1 MATKIF
7 SYDPNM
13 EIRHLR
19 TFLAVAEL
27 GSINKASEKLFTA
40 QPALSRQ
47 IRLLEDA
54 LDVKLFERH
63 GRGMAITP
71 AGEILAQRATR
82 ILRELEQAK
91 IDVAEEAGI
100 VSGHVTLGVPPTV
113 GLVLATSLAERYCQ
127 AYPRVTLQIIE
138 EMTGFLLERLQA
150 GQLDLAVLYNPKSP
164 GILRL
169 EPLHTEELYLV
180 GSPES
185 GLSLDVPVPMEK
197 LAELD
202 LVLPSE
208 GHALR
213 ELVAEKSAK
222 QGISLHV
229 RVDADSFRI
238 QKELV
243 ERAIGYTVL
252 PFAAVHKEVG
262 ENRLCAAPISN
273 PGIRRRLVLATRSD
287 RAVSQ
292 ASAKLR
298 KMLKQEMKR
307 SIESGIWPSHS
318 NQTP

>member
-1 MATKIF
+1 MASKKL

-19 TFLAVAEL
+19 TFLTVAEL

-47 IRLLEDA
+47 IRLLEET
-54 LDVKLFERH
+54 LGVKLFERH

-71 AGEILAQRATR
+71 AGELLVQRAAR
-82 ILRELEQAK
+82 ILGELEQAK
-91 IDVAEEAGI
+91 IDVAEEAGV

-113 GLVLATSLAERYCQ
+113 GMVLATSLVVRYCQ

-150 GQLDLAVLYNPKSP
+150 GRLDLAVLYNPKSP
-164 GILRL
+164 RVLRL
-169 EPLHTEELYLV
+169 EPLHTEKLYLV
-180 GSPES
+180 GSAES
-185 GLSLDVPVPMEK
+185 GLSLDTPEPFEK
-197 LAELD
+197 LAKLN

-213 ELVAEKSAK
+213 ELVEDKAAK

-229 RVDADSFRI
+229 RVEADSFRI

-252 PFAAVHKEVG
+252 PFAAVHREVAG
-262 ENRLCAAPISN
+262 NKLCVAPISE
-273 PGIRRRLVLATRSD
+273 PGIKRRLVLATRSD

-292 ASAKLR
+292 AASKLR
-298 KMLKQEMKR
+298 KMLKQDLKR
-307 SIESGIWPSHS
+307 AIESGIWP
-318 NQTP
+318 TL